1 MIMIIMLMI
10 VIRRRMGEGQD
21 EVEEGDEGQR
31 CSRGSRMGGAERAD
45 DGGNGE
51 GERRK
56 FLVEGRTV
64 RGGGGGHV
72 VFTAR
77 DHDEEKGMWAR
88 RITDKTD
95 KILSICRERAR
106 GKLRTERTIIRKE
119 VAEGRTRK
127 RNELDCKSTEGRK
140 VMKEVR
146 GTRM

>member
-56 FLVEGRTV
+56 FLLEGRTV
-64 RGGGGGHV
+64 RGGGGG
-72 VFTAR
+72 
-77 DHDEEKGMWAR
+77 MWCSR
-88 RITDKTD
+88 RGIMMK
-95 KILSICRERAR
+95 
-106 GKLRTERTIIRKE
+106 
-119 VAEGRTRK
+119 
-127 RNELDCKSTEGRK
+127 RK
-140 VMKEVR
+140 VCGRDVSQIRASKGEITYRKDNNKKR
-146 GTRM
+146 GSRRENTEKK